1 MADVVCGYSRNRDEV
16 LVAYLYDDID
26 PPERVAF
33 SAHLT
38 ACERCRAELAGLR
51 GVQAQLGKWAP
62 PEPVF
67 PVTKYRPPAA
77 SPPGW
82 WRAIPAWAQVAAAL
96 LFLGVAAGIAN
107 LDVRYNN
114 EGLTVRT
121 GWSGGATTADAR
133 LKPRAITEPRGTDGP
148 GAPRTTDAPRT
159 ADAPRT
165 TDVARGF
172 SRASDGT
179 PPWRADL
186 EALEQQLRSELR
198 AAELSSAKQAA
209 AHSAAN
215 TSRMSDVEMLRRV
228 HAMIDENARQQ
239 QNELALR
246 VAKVFQDVNAQ
257 RTSDMTRISD
267 YLYGMQNSTGAEVY
281 KNRKLLYDWIRT
293 SQTK

>member
-16 LVAYLYDDID
+16 LVAYLFDDID
-26 PPERVAF
+26 STERASF
-33 SAHLT
+33 GAHLT

-51 GVQAQLGKWAP
+51 GVRAQLGKWAP
-62 PEPVF
+62 PEPAF
-67 PVTKYRPPAA
+67 PVTDYRSPAA
-77 SPPGW
+77 SPPAW
-82 WRAIPAWAQVAAAL
+82 WRDIPAWAQVAAAL

-107 LDVRYNN
+107 LDVRYNT

-121 GWSGGATTADAR
+121 GWSKPASAAPSKVAAPSGVPAASGAAQDF
-133 LKPRAITEPRGTDGP
+133 GP
-148 GAPRTTDAPRT
+148 
-159 ADAPRT
+159 
-165 TDVARGF
+165 
-172 SRASDGT
+172 ASSAGSA
-179 PPWRADL
+179 PWRADL
-186 EALEQQLRSELR
+186 AALEQQLRSEFR

-215 TSRMSDVEMLRRV
+215 TSGMSDAEMLRRV

-257 RTSDMTRISD
+257 RSADMVRISD